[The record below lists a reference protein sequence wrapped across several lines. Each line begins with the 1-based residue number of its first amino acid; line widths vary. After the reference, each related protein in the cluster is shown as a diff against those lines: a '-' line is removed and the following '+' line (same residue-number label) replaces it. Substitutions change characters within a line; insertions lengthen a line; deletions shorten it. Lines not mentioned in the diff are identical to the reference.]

1 MIKDEAS
8 SEEEEEEDE
17 EGVNESKS
25 KKNVKRNPKGKQKKD
40 KRQRVENADEVAGWF
55 FFGEFLLRLIKIFML
70 CFGNKK

>member
-55 FFGEFLLRLIKIFML
+55 FFWRIFIKIDKNFYAL
-70 CFGNKK
+70 FWQ